1 MMPYCL
7 SCFLQTAG
15 NPAAPE
21 SEGASEVKD
30 TGTDVNT
37 EDKDV
42 SAEDNHGEV
51 QKPDV
56 PADRQDTSCNINEL
70 MLLLQRVQSVSPKG
84 GLQ

>member
-1 MMPYCL
+1 MNLSIAFLANVKKYIWYESSGMMSYCL

-21 SEGASEVKD
+21 SEGASGVKD

-56 PADRQDTSCNINEL
+56 PADR
-70 MLLLQRVQSVSPKG
+70 
-84 GLQ
+84 